1 MDHSFGFIGF
11 GSCVFYCEG
20 RNAEVQKAEL
30 RSPEGGL
37 RREVALGFITLL
49 SSMEAGFL

>member
-1 MDHSFGFIGF
+1 MASLDLVPVSFI
-11 GSCVFYCEG
+11 VKD
-20 RNAEVQKAEL
+20 RNAEVRKAET